1 MFLAWVIEI
10 AKTFTF
16 ALGTSVLFLF
26 FRALILAVN
35 QKPTGISFLRANV
48 YSLML
53 AGVSQVLLAV
63 LLSRVDIIYY
73 GGWMHLALIR

>member
-26 FRALILAVN
+26 FRAAMLTLN
-35 QKPTGISFLRANV
+35 KKETGISVLRANV
-48 YSLML
+48 YSLVL
-53 AGVSQVLLAV
+53 AGVCQIMLAV
-63 LLSRVDIIYY
+63 LLSSVDIIYY
-73 GGWMHLALIR
+73 GGQMHLALIH